1 LRSSVDTQKTLRS
14 TDMDIDNDLQDA
26 KRWRYLCD
34 AEQLPIEI
42 AMLLSMGADRE
53 TINSAIDKA
62 MLGNRIETLN

>member
-1 LRSSVDTQKTLRS
+1 
-14 TDMDIDNDLQDA
+14 MDIDNDLQDA